1 MRHLPYSDP
10 TGNMATARADRAER
24 EHREQA
30 ALVVLTAL
38 IDPKTSDS
46 DAAYLM
52 RAIGP
57 EIARSA

>member
-1 MRHLPYSDP
+1 MKPLAYADP
-10 TGNMATARADRAER
+10 TGNMAAARADRAER

-30 ALVVLTAL
+30 ALTVLAAL
-38 IDPKTSDS
+38 IDPKTSDG

-57 EIARSA
+57 ELANAA